1 MPNIQNVEVG
11 REVVSYHQLTSI
23 SASTP
28 VPGAGS
34 VVMLQAEA
42 QDIRYDPAGG
52 TPTAA
57 IGILLAAGESHI
69 LNVGHGNINKIN
81 VIQVVGGAILNVVV
95 FK

>member
-1 MPNIQNVEVG
+1 MSIETIEIG
-11 REVVSYHQLTSI
+11 RPVISYHQMTTITS
-23 SASTP
+23 STP

-42 QDIRYDPAGG
+42 QAIRYDPSGG

-57 IGILLAAGESHI
+57 IGVLLAAGESHT
-69 LNVGHGNINKIN
+69 LNLGRGNINKIN
-81 VIQVVGGAILNVVV
+81 VIEVATGAILNVIV

>member
-1 MPNIQNVEVG
+1 MGIQSIEVG

-34 VVMLQAEA
+34 VVTLQAQA
-42 QDIRYDPAGG
+42 QAVRYDPSGG
-52 TPTAA
+52 TPTSTV
-57 IGILLAAGESHI
+57 GVLLAVGETHT

-81 VIQVVGGAILNVVV
+81 VIEAAGGAILNVIV